1 MSLIISAYTQEGIVM
16 AADSRVT
23 INVNGNIKYSDSTDK
38 LFLFDGIGISCCGHS
53 NIKTDFINVL
63 IEQYIHESQGKGKS
77 IMQISLD
84 LKNMV
89 NSVQHDK
96 DYNVTFHVFGYENNK
111 RYRCIFRTRDL
122 YEPQVVDITEKD
134 GLQHDGQIDII
145 DILRNPVAIK
155 DKLGEYTDVVFYK
168 SMIDKFSLQDTVDY
182 VLFLMNTTI
191 KMLHFTDRVDNVAP
205 PVDVLIITPYK
216 AYWLNRKT
224 ISI

>member
-16 AADSRVT
+16 AADSRTT
-23 INVNGNIKYSDSTDK
+23 INTGTNKKYLDSANK
-38 LFLFDGIGISCCGHS
+38 LFLIDGIGVSYCGDVCVG
-53 NIKTDFINVL
+53 TDFIYVL
-63 IEQYIHESQGKGKS
+63 IERYIHENQGKGKS

-96 DYNVTFHVFGYENNK
+96 DYNVTFHVFGYENHK
-111 RYRCIFRTRDL
+111 RYRCIFGTSDL
-122 YEPQVVDITEKD
+122 YDPQVVDITEKD

-155 DKLGEYTDVVFYK
+155 DKSGKYTDVVFYK
-168 SMIDKFSLQDTVDY
+168 SMIDKFLLQDTVDY

-191 KMLHFTDRVDNVAP
+191 KMLHFTNRADNVAP

>member
-23 INVNGNIKYSDSTDK
+23 INVSGNIKYFDSTDK
-38 LFLFDGIGISCCGHS
+38 LFLLDGIGISCCGHS
-53 NIKTDFINVL
+53 NINTDFINVL
-63 IEQYIHESQGKGKS
+63 IERYIHENQGKGKS

-96 DYNVTFHVFGYENNK
+96 DYNVTFHVFGYENNR
-111 RYRCIFRTRDL
+111 RYRCIFSTSYPDDPL
-122 YEPQVVDITEKD
+122 VVDITEKD
-134 GLQHDGQIDII
+134 GLQHDGQRDII
-145 DILRNPVAIK
+145 NILRNPVAIK
-155 DKLGEYTDVVFYK
+155 DKSGKYTDVVFYK

-182 VLFLMNTTI
+182 VLFLMDATI
-191 KMLHFTDRVDNVAP
+191 KMLHFTDRADNVAP
-205 PVDVLIITPYK
+205 PVDILIITPYK